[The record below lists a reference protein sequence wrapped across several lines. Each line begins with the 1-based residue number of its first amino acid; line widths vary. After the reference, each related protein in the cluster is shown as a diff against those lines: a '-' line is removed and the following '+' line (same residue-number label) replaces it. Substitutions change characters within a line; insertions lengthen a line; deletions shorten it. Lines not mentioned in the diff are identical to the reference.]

1 MLAIHE
7 QLIAEHGGLVGVRDH
22 GLLESALASP
32 RNHEAYTKADL
43 SDPAAAY
50 AFALCRD
57 HPFHDGNKRAALTAA
72 GVFLELN
79 GISLRAS
86 EADAVLATMAL
97 AAGEWDRA
105 AYAQW
110 LRSNSARLPKR

>member
-7 QLIAEHGGLVGVRDH
+7 QLIVQHGGLVGVRDP

-32 RNHEAYTKADL
+32 RNHHAYTNVDIHDL
-43 SDPAAAY
+43 AAAY
-50 AFALCRD
+50 AYALSRD

-79 GISLRAS
+79 GFFLRGS
-86 EADAVLATMAL
+86 EAEAVLATMAL
-97 AAGEWDRA
+97 SGGELDREG
-105 AYAQW
+105 YAEW
-110 LRSNSARLPKR
+110 LRSNSKRARKR